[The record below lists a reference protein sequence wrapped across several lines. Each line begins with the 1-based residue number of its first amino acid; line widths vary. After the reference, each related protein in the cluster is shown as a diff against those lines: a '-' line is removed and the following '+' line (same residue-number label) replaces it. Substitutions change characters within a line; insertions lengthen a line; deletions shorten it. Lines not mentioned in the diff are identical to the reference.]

1 MELFGFAN
9 PNAVAVTQLE
19 ISPKNIRIG
28 DNGFFSFNLK
38 HTAGDTRKLRIEYAV
53 YYMKSNG
60 KQSRKIFQ
68 LTENQFETDKIYTY
82 KRKQHF
88 KNLTTRKHY
97 IGKHRLALVVNG
109 VEKAEVEFEL
119 V

>member
-1 MELFGFAN
+1 M
-9 PNAVAVTQLE
+9 
-19 ISPKNIRIG
+19 
-28 DNGFFSFNLK
+28 
-38 HTAGDTRKLRIEYAV
+38 KLRVEYGV

-68 LTENQFETDKIYTY
+68 LTENQFDSEKEYSI

-109 VEKAEVEFEL
+109 VEKAEVEFDL
-119 V
+119 I